1 MNYTPKQIETIL
13 FLTLD
18 KIDRLNK
25 TPNLS
30 QDQLNKLET
39 LKELFYTTR
48 KIESE
53 L

>member
-1 MNYTPKQIETIL
+1 MKYTVEQLETIL

-30 QDQLNKLET
+30 QDQINKLET
-39 LKELFYTTR
+39 LKELFYTT
-48 KIESE
+48 KNLESE

>member
-25 TPNLS
+25 TPNPS
-30 QDQLNKLET
+30 QDQIDKLET

>member
-1 MNYTPKQIETIL
+1 MIYTAKQLEAIL
-13 FLTLD
+13 FLTLN

-30 QDQLNKLET
+30 QDQLDKLET
-39 LKELFYTTR
+39 LKELFYTT
-48 KIESE
+48 KKQESG